1 MREQVTLMLT
11 DNIGNSAP
19 IRPHAP
25 APLRSGDAGL
35 RPARQRAG
43 DHRRRHRPV
52 PARQPRHGLRR
63 AGPADQHGLPD
74 VRHRHVRPRRA
85 GQPDPGGRDR
95 RAEPARP
102 LVRLRRLKPPDQR
115 EDRQQQRPDGDR
127 PGLRRARQ
135 PGQQERAGLPVH
147 PGQPPGRGGGP
158 GGLPLRRAGP
168 PGAGVVAHAG
178 QHPVAV
184 RPRRAPGLPAGPAPQ
199 RAGGAGVPWA
209 RAGWPGAS
217 R

>member
-1 MREQVTLMLT
+1 MSRDRTITYDGLDRLKTTVPPMWGAGTASYSYDALDTLTRVM
-11 DNIGNSAP
+11 
-19 IRPHAP
+19 
-25 APLRSGDAGL
+25 
-35 RPARQRAG
+35 
-43 DHRRRHRPV
+43 V
-52 PARQPRHGLRR
+52 PATEYAASRNHPLLLRR
-63 AGPADQHGLPD
+63 FQLPD
-74 VRHRHVRPRRA
+74 LR
-85 GQPDPGGRDR
+85 QDR
-95 RAEPARP
+95 K
-102 LVRLRRLKPPDQR
+102 LHW
-115 EDRQQQRPDGDR
+115 PDGHW